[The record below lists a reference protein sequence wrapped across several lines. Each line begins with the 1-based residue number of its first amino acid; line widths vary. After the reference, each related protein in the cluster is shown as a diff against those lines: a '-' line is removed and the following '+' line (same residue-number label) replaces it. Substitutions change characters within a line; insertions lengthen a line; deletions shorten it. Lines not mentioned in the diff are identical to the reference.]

1 MKKALKFIVSCL
13 FVLPILAIML
23 GCVLYVAMEDL
34 FNRS

>member
-1 MKKALKFIVSCL
+1 MKNFLKFIASCL
-13 FVLPILAIML
+13 FVLPVLAVML